1 MDFRLHFPS
10 TVEDAVAIKKATGGS
25 YLAGGTILMVDR
37 YHGKPVAKDMVSL
50 ERIDALHAI
59 KETADT
65 IEIGAACSFTQIE
78 EFPPVKEYLWALY
91 LSATE
96 IGGPQVRNRGTIG
109 GNWCS
114 RSPASD
120 AVAPILVLN
129 PEVRMVEDLVV
140 SFVFRKDQA
149 LRSAFR
155 KVGKRTSLAVSIL
168 SIAVSFTE
176 ENGKRRVRVAVG
188 SAAPTVRFCKETSR
202 VLSESGDIEA
212 AKDVLM
218 TEISPIDDRWGSAE
232 YRRVVARGLLDE
244 LYKEVTE

>member
-1 MDFRLHFPS
+1 MDFRLHFPA

-109 GNWCS
+109 GNWCCCSHS
-114 RSPASD
+114 RPQSRGPHGGGSCGLLCLQKRPSVPFSFPQGRKKDFLGSLHSFHRSVFHGGERKTTGSGGRRFCRSD
-120 AVAPILVLN
+120 GPFLQGDIPGL
-129 PEVRMVEDLVV
+129 ER
-140 SFVFRKDQA
+140 
-149 LRSAFR
+149 
-155 KVGKRTSLAVSIL
+155 
-168 SIAVSFTE
+168 
-176 ENGKRRVRVAVG
+176 KRRHR
-188 SAAPTVRFCKETSR
+188 
-202 VLSESGDIEA
+202 SGEGRAHDG
-212 AKDVLM
+212 DF
-218 TEISPIDDRWGSAE
+218 PH
-232 YRRVVARGLLDE
+232 
-244 LYKEVTE
+244 